1 MIELMSFEINFVM
14 YLDLVKFGLNV
25 CDKMKG
31 HRGDRD
37 APISASRRN
46 VPYYIDLFVSF
57 QCVIKGRSDGSGA
70 KAAEFDAGTVWN
82 SSVPINRGDNVI
94 VTAGC
99 DVYIP
104 AGTDVDLILVDLESP
119 AVNGAAR
126 VVADLVADLI
136 T

>member
-1 MIELMSFEINFVM
+1 MSFEINFVM

-25 CDKMKG
+25 WDKMKG
-31 HRGDRD
+31 YRGDRD

-57 QCVIKGRSDGSGA
+57 QCVIKGRFDGSGA

-104 AGTDVDLILVDLESP
+104 AGTDVDLILVKLKFPGIYCTSCAVCDLDAS
-119 AVNGAAR
+119 
-126 VVADLVADLI
+126 LI
-136 T
+136 A